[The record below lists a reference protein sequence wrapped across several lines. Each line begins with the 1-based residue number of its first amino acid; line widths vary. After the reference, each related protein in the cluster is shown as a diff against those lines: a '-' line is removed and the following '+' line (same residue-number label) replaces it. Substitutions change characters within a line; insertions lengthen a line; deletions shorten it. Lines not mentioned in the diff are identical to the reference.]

1 MKKIRPF
8 FRWLVL
14 FATLLLV
21 TVYYLPIWS
30 IQLWAPQYPEGLE
43 MLIWINN
50 LSGNVDVINDLNH
63 YIGMGK
69 INIDM
74 FPEFGFMVYVL
85 GFVIFFGVTTFFVNK
100 RFMLYLY
107 SSLLII
113 AAIAALIDFY
123 KWEYHYGHTLNPMA
137 AIIIEGQSYQP
148 PLIGYKQL
156 LNFTALSMPSY
167 GGWILFGSGGALV
180 FASILELFKAR
191 KERKKNAYH
200 A

>member
-1 MKKIRPF
+1 MNRIRPF

-14 FATLLLV
+14 LASLLLAG
-21 TVYYLPIWS
+21 VYYLPIWS

-85 GFVIFFGVTTFFVNK
+85 GFVIFFGVLTFIVNK
-100 RFMLYLY
+100 RFLLYIL
-107 SSLLII
+107 SGLLVV
-113 AAIAALIDFY
+113 AAIAALVDFY
-123 KWEYHYGHTLNPMA
+123 NWEYYYGHNLNPMA

-148 PLIGYKQL
+148 PLIGYKVL

-167 GGWILFGSGGALV
+167 GGWILFGSGGSLV
-180 FASILELFKAR
+180 FASILEIFKSKR
-191 KERKKNAYH
+191 EKKSKINV
-200 A
+200 